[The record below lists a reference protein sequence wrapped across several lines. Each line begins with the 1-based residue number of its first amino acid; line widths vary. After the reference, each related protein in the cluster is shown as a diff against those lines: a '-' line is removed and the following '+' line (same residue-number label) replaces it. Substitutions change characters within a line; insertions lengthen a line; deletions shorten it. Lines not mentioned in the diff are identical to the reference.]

1 MRVKRHDW
9 QGAILLVIIAAL
21 LLAGC
26 QRGGSGSTPAPND
39 APGQASGAAPVTGQ
53 AAGLAQIV
61 VPTQA
66 PQPTQRSSIVEA
78 GLEEPRTLNPLFVAD
93 PVSEELSRLVF
104 DSLVTVDPATG
115 EIAPALAD
123 SWDVSDD
130 GVRYTFHLRD
140 GVRWHDGQPFTARD
154 VEFTYRT
161 MLDVN
166 ARSPRYSRLAERVKV
181 VSVVDPRTVVIEL
194 IRPDASFLPT
204 LATLGIVPEHVLA
217 GVQPEQLITDPFG
230 LSSAVGTGPFMLKQW
245 VRGEQIVFERNP
257 QYYRGTP
264 QVAQYT
270 YKVVGSMDEL
280 VAGLQDGLIDWA
292 VVDAAQAGAVPAI
305 DGVSIQSLPGFELV
319 MVVLQL
325 DSSKSELFLDPRVRQ
340 ALMLALDRQRMIDEI
355 WHGQAEVARG
365 TQPPASWAAGPA
377 GVEYSYDPEQA
388 ARLLDEAGWQV
399 GPDGIRHREGQRLSF
414 RLVATGADPTRRALA
429 TWLQRQWA
437 EIGIEVQLELEQ
449 WSDVRRRATET
460 RDFDALL
467 LGVRWDLDPDQS
479 TVWSSDS
486 IFDGLNMGHYTN
498 AELDAVLAQAVA
510 TTNRE
515 ERLAHYRQ
523 AQEIVLKDLPALPL
537 SFPKVTVLWSD
548 RIEAPPLTAT
558 ALRLRYGVEQWRL
571 RL

>member
-1 MRVKRHDW
+1 VKRHDW

>member
-1 MRVKRHDW
+1 MKRHDW